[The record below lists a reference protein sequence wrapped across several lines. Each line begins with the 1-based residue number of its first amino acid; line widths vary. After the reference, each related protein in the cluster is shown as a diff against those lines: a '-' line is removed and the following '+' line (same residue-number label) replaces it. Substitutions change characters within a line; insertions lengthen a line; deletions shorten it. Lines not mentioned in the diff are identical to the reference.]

1 VLSRYDGF
9 KADMWSCG
17 VCLFCMTECRFPFS
31 VTGDGGAGVRASHAP
46 SHSHTSSPTLALGQ
60 LTRDRQRSASVA
72 VRGTAAVTGWLTE
85 RAVDMRVLHLL
96 HPLHPLHLPPL
107 PRPARLFRHRRLM
120 VYTRPPTRTNRWVI
134 VDIVR
139 HCHQP
144 PQPTLVPA
152 TCGTRPSRSHRCAS
166 ARAIVQGPLPY
177 VGLSA
182 GDASTE
188 SR

>member
-96 HPLHPLHLPPL
+96 HPLHLSPL

-166 ARAIVQGPLPY
+166 ARAIIQGPLPY